1 MADTIKVSELTP
13 AAQLNNT
20 DLFIISQGS
29 AGNYASLNTTLL
41 ALASKI
47 VANTNYTS
55 DLHTNSKTIVG
66 ALNEIFNS
74 GNLADTYD
82 TTETYEEDDYCIYQ
96 GLLYKCIAQTTGEFD
111 TNDWVQTTITD
122 ELVQGGGGGTN
133 VVANPVGT
141 PTDNLDTIQIGNVIY
156 DIPGSGGSGGT
167 GGLTKTALYENASGT
182 LESVISLSQSI
193 EDFDFVEIVTQYP
206 HTDDNDYRQNAIY
219 NTEEL
224 IDSIGTARP
233 INWHIGNDSIYT
245 WIYITD
251 VDEFTVHTNTQ
262 ASLGIRYVYGYK
274 VASGGGSASWKDVT
288 GILTAGQTEITLS
301 DASITENSTFE
312 PFADK
317 FGVKP
322 TDMEFV
328 AGAET
333 VLQPLVTQESELL
346 GTVTVASTFSSYSGW
361 KAFTSE
367 GSWVGTGSIDQWL
380 AYEFPTDVTIS
391 AIQWHCDDTSRRGI
405 VTSIQ
410 YSDDGTTW
418 NDCTLSTNERGNVEI
433 SSVNSAK
440 HWRLFFAAP
449 FATWTEPMISN
460 LEFIAITNG
469 VKLTFPVQSENLN
482 VKVRVS

>member
-1 MADTIKVSELTP
+1 MPDTTKISELTP

-20 DLFIISQGS
+20 DLLILTQGT

-41 ALASKI
+41 ALANKI

-96 GLLYKCIAQTTGEFD
+96 GLLYKCTAQTTGEFD
-111 TNDWVQTTITD
+111 TDDWVQTTITD
-122 ELVQGGGGGTN
+122 ELAQGGGGGAT
-133 VVANPVGT
+133 VIANPTGT

-167 GGLTKTALYENASGT
+167 GGLTKTTLYENASGT
-182 LESVISLSQSI
+182 LENVISLSQSI

-251 VDEFTVHTNTQ
+251 VDEITVHTNTQ

-274 VASGGGSASWKDVT
+274 VASGGGSANWKDIT
-288 GILTAGQTEITLS
+288 GILTAGQTEITLY
-301 DASITENSTFE
+301 DASITANSTFE
-312 PFADK
+312 PFTDK
-317 FGVKP
+317 FGVNP
-322 TDMEFV
+322 TDMEFISDYRFTDFMDGKITV
-328 AGAET
+328 RENLNDSTDIKLFVNGLTKDANFLPITDTDLLDYLSDITSGYLKACSTYDTADSTTQTGILAIGNWGSGMGIHTYVIGWSQYKAGT
-333 VLQPLVTQESELL
+333 FYGVIDLTESPVPAQGLP
-346 GTVTVASTFSSYSGW
+346 SY
-361 KAFTSE
+361 
-367 GSWVGTGSIDQWL
+367 Q
-380 AYEFPTDVTIS
+380 
-391 AIQWHCDDTSRRGI
+391 
-405 VTSIQ
+405 
-410 YSDDGTTW
+410 
-418 NDCTLSTNERGNVEI
+418 TNEYENPYSMAG
-433 SSVNSAK
+433 
-440 HWRLFFAAP
+440 
-449 FATWTEPMISN
+449 
-460 LEFIAITNG
+460 G